1 MIVNRAYST
10 NGFHNYYTPSAK
22 DKQKKKK
29 TDASALFKNK
39 KSTGKKATTVRPYLP
54 AVSSN
59 KRYTSLSERTRADTL
74 STQPITDDDS
84 LSTLS
89 RRSVNSM
96 SINGGG
102 SDYFYNELRS
112 QASIKGDLALSL
124 DKHAELDNVA
134 AWTNS
139 IELEAAYPS
148 PLMNEGLYQKGVNM
162 SSRRRRVDNDFDM
175 PQWVSIRICY

>member
-1 MIVNRAYST
+1 
-10 NGFHNYYTPSAK
+10 
-22 DKQKKKK
+22 
-29 TDASALFKNK
+29 
-39 KSTGKKATTVRPYLP
+39 
-54 AVSSN
+54 
-59 KRYTSLSERTRADTL
+59 
-74 STQPITDDDS
+74 
-84 LSTLS
+84 
-89 RRSVNSM
+89 M